1 MLLKALYDYA
11 YSRNLLNDLA
21 FTPKPVRWI
30 IDLDSEGNLI
40 GTGPVDTSDD
50 GKRGKDFSCPRTSKN
65 KNAGGVAEFL
75 VEGLPALFGQDGD
88 LKKLN
93 KLSESKRK
101 ARVDNN
107 DAKRQAFRSLLVSC
121 AQEISCV
128 KPCVRFLDSVH
139 DIPSFLS
146 IKDDTWW
153 LVPAAGDPVKLGAD
167 NFSFRVDGK
176 LLLEDPAVRDWWRKQ
191 YHAEIEDTA
200 KKSSKGRCIVTGKA
214 DQPILDTHTIKIMR
228 VPGGQSTGASLVSF
242 DKPAFQ
248 SYGFENSRN
257 CPTSQEAAD
266 AYCTAL
272 NALVSSDD
280 TSLRIG
286 KDGNVVLCF
295 WAKETPMAGALMSRL
310 LHRSD
315 PIEVATFLKSP
326 WSGLAQKPPKGDVFY
341 SVALKGCAG
350 RVAVSQWI
358 QEPVEQAARN
368 LQRWFADLHLSVPAR
383 PPSSKD
389 KTNAAKSDSEDTFN
403 PLSVYR
409 LAMATVRKKKS
420 PTEKQEAP
428 RPETVTQLYNAAVG
442 VCAPSLTL
450 LPSLL
455 QHLCAQLTD
464 KGYHTVFD
472 ESRFALLKLI
482 LNRNRKDSDMEI
494 KPTLTADTTD
504 SAYNCGRL
512 LAVLSATQRK
522 AQGYPK
528 GFTGVAERYFTSA
541 STSPASIFP
550 MLLQLNRHHLDKIR
564 KSGDGNAYEETVI
577 RDILSHLHPA
587 DGSTPT
593 FPPHLDMK
601 GQGRFAIGFYQQQ
614 AEDEWQKRTRIVL
627 KFLEA
632 TDAGR
637 LETLM
642 KQVQADSEPFR
653 KEIDGIYGSPACQ
666 DWRKNKRN
674 AAGRSDADQESE
686 QLALDLGA
694 E

>member
-1 MLLKALYDYA
+1 MLLQALYDYA
-11 YSRNLLNDLA
+11 HSRNLLNDLA
-21 FTPKPVRWI
+21 FAPKAVRWI
-30 IDLDSEGNLI
+30 IDLDADGNLI

-50 GKRGKDFSCPRTSKN
+50 GNRGKNFSCPRTSKN

-75 VEGLPALFGQDGD
+75 AEGLPALFGREVD
-88 LKKLN
+88 LKKLT

-101 ARVDNN
+101 AREDNN
-107 DAKRQAFRSLLVSC
+107 AEKQRAFRSLLESC
-121 AQEISCV
+121 AQEIPSV
-128 KPCVRFLDSVH
+128 KSCVRFLDVVR
-139 DIPSFLS
+139 DTPPFLS
-146 IKDDTWW
+146 KKDDAWW
-153 LVPAAGDPVKLGAD
+153 LAPAAGEPVKLGAD
-167 NFSFRVDGK
+167 NFSFRVNGN

-191 YHAEIEDTA
+191 YQAEIEETA
-200 KKSSKGRCIVTGKA
+200 RKAEKGRCIVTGKA
-214 DQPILDTHTIKIMR
+214 GQPILDTHTIKIMR

-242 DKPAFQ
+242 DKSAFQ

-272 NALVSSDD
+272 NDLIGSDD

-286 KDGNVVLCF
+286 NVVFCF
-295 WAKETPMAGALMSRL
+295 WAKETPKAGSWMSL
-310 LHRSD
+310 LLNRPNPQKVS
-315 PIEVATFLKSP
+315 TFLKSP
-326 WSGLAQKPPKGDVFY
+326 WSGLAQEPPKGDVFY

-368 LQRWFADLHLSVPAR
+368 LQRWFADLHLSVPTR
-383 PPSSKD
+383 PLSSKI
-389 KTNAAKSDSEDTFN
+389 KTNSTKGDVENSFN
-403 PLSVYR
+403 PLSIYR
-409 LAMATVRKKKS
+409 LAMTTVRKKKS
-420 PTEKQEAP
+420 PTEKPESP

-442 VCAPSLTL
+442 GNVPSLTL

-464 KGYHTVFD
+464 KDYRPVFD
-472 ESRFALLKLI
+472 ESRFALFKFI

-528 GFTGVAERYFTSA
+528 GFTGVAERYFASA
-541 STSPASIFP
+541 STTPASVFP

-564 KSGDGNAYEETVI
+564 KTGDGSAYEETVI
-577 RDILSHLHPA
+577 RDILAHLR
-587 DGSTPT
+587 PT
-593 FPPHLDMK
+593 AGMPPEFRRHLNLQE
-601 GQGRFAIGFYQQQ
+601 QGRFAIGFYQQQ

-632 TDAGR
+632 TDTGK
-637 LETLM
+637 LQQLTQL
-642 KQVQADSEPFR
+642 KDSDFDAFR
-653 KEIDGIYGSPACQ
+653 KEVDGVYGSPACQ
-666 DWRKNKRN
+666 DWRKDKRK
-674 AAGRSDADQESE
+674 ATERSVADQE
-686 QLALDLGA
+686 A

>member
-11 YSRNLLNDLA
+11 YSRDLLNDLA
-21 FTPKPVRWI
+21 FLLKPVRWI

-50 GKRGKDFSCPRTSKN
+50 GKRGKSFHCPRTSKP
-65 KNAGGVAEFL
+65 KNGGDVAEFL
-75 VEGLPALFGQDGD
+75 ADGIPALFGLETDS
-88 LKKLN
+88 KKSDQ
-93 KLSESKRK
+93 KSEDKRNTKRK
-101 ARVDNN
+101 D
-107 DAKRQAFRSLLVSC
+107 FRALIAACSRELPIVL
-121 AQEISCV
+121 
-128 KPCVRFLDSVH
+128 PCLRFLDGVKEV
-139 DIPSFLS
+139 PPFLRMQDGKWM
-146 IKDDTWW
+146 IT
-153 LVPAAGDPVKLGAD
+153 PAVGEPVELKSD
-167 NFSFRVDGK
+167 NFTFRVAGT
-176 LLLEDPAVRDWWRKQ
+176 LLLAEEDVRDWWRKQ
-191 YHAEIEDTA
+191 YQAEIEETA
-200 KKSSKGRCIVTGKA
+200 RDSSKGRCIVTGKA
-214 DQPILDTHTIKIMR
+214 AQPILNTHTIKIKGGHNG
-228 VPGGQSTGASLVSF
+228 VPGGQPSGTTLISF

-272 NALVSSDD
+272 NDLVSSDD
-280 TSLRIG
+280 KSLRIG
-286 KDGNVVLCF
+286 KNGNVVLCF

-442 VCAPSLTL
+442 GCAPSLTL

-464 KGYHTVFD
+464 KGYHPVFD

-528 GFTGVAERYFTSA
+528 GFTGVAERYFASA

-577 RDILSHLHPA
+577 RDILANLRSTDGKPPA
-587 DGSTPT
+587 
-593 FPPHLDMK
+593 FPPHLDLK

-614 AEDEWQKRTRIVL
+614 AEYECQKRARIVL
-627 KFLEA
+627 KYLEA
-632 TDAGR
+632 TDVDR
-637 LETLM
+637 MQPLTQLLESDIE
-642 KQVQADSEPFR
+642 AFR
-653 KEIDGIYGSPACQ
+653 REIDGIFGSPACQ
-666 DWRKNKRN
+666 DWRKNKRKV
-674 AAGRSDADQESE
+674 AERPDADHETE
-686 QLALDLGA
+686 QLVLDIGD

>member
-1 MLLKALYDYA
+1 MLLQALYDYA
-11 YSRNLLNDLA
+11 HSRNLLDDLA
-21 FTPKPVRWI
+21 FAPKAVRWI
-30 IDLDSEGNLI
+30 IDLDADGNLI

-50 GKRGKDFSCPRTSKN
+50 GKRGKIFSCPRTSKN

-75 VEGLPALFGQDGD
+75 AEGLPALFGQDGD

-93 KLSESKRK
+93 KLSDSKRK
-101 ARVDNN
+101 AREDNN
-107 DAKRQAFRSLLVSC
+107 AAKRLAFRALLVSC
-121 AQEISCV
+121 AQVIPSVKACV
-128 KPCVRFLDSVH
+128 LFLDGVN

-146 IKDDTWW
+146 LKDDTWW
-153 LVPAAGDPVKLGAD
+153 LAPAAGESVKLGAD
-167 NFSFRVDGK
+167 NFSFRVDGN
-176 LLLEDPAVRDWWRKQ
+176 LLLEDPTVRDWWRRQ
-191 YHAEIEDTA
+191 YQAEIEETA
-200 KKSSKGRCIVTGKA
+200 RKASKGRCIVTGKA
-214 DQPILDTHTIKIMR
+214 GQPILDTHTIKIMR

-272 NALVSSDD
+272 NDLVGSDD
-280 TSLRIG
+280 TSLRI
-286 KDGNVVLCF
+286 GNVVLCF
-295 WAKETPMAGALMSRL
+295 WAKETLKAGSLMSRL
-310 LHRSD
+310 LNR
-315 PIEVATFLKSP
+315 PNLQNVASFLKSP
-326 WSGLAQKPPKGDVFY
+326 WSGLEREPPKDDTFY

-350 RVAVSQWI
+350 RVAVSQWM
-358 QEPVEQAARN
+358 QEPIEQAARN
-368 LQRWFADLHLSVPAR
+368 LQRWFSDLYLSVPAR
-383 PPSSKD
+383 PPSSKG
-389 KTNAAKSDSEDTFN
+389 KKNSAKGDGKDAFN
-403 PLSVYR
+403 PLSIYW
-409 LAMATVRKKKS
+409 LARSTVRD
-420 PTEKQEAP
+420 EDP
-428 RPETVTQLYNAAVG
+428 RPETVTQLYRAAVG
-442 VCAPSLTL
+442 DDAPSIL
-450 LPSLL
+450 LISPILRR
-455 QHLCAQLTD
+455 LCAQLTD
-464 KGYHTVFD
+464 KDYRLIYD

-528 GFTGVAERYFTSA
+528 GFTGVAERYFASA

-564 KSGDGNAYEETVI
+564 KSCDGNAYEETVI

-587 DGSTPT
+587 DGATPA
-593 FPPHLDMK
+593 FPPHLDLK

-632 TDAGR
+632 TDVGR
-637 LETLM
+637 MQPLTQLQKSDAE
-642 KQVQADSEPFR
+642 AFR
-653 KEIDGIYGSPACQ
+653 KEIDGIYGSPACR
-666 DWRKNKRN
+666 DWRKDKRK
-674 AAGRSDADQESE
+674 AAGRSDANQEAE
-686 QLALDLGA
+686 QLALDLGD